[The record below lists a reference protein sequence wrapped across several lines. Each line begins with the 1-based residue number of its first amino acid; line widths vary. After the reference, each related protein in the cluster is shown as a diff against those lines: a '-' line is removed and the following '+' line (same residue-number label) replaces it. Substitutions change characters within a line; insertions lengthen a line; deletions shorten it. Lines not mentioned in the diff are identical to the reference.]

1 MEARAQAGR
10 VPSTLMALAPLST
23 PEKRNKNIQLSHLCS
38 HAHQLNATLRDN
50 TSAQMQPR
58 KQGWLYTDRTAAVRM
73 HGKHGHLQHPEAPCM
88 PQPQRAASL
97 AWLGLFCIRASRA
110 VCPLPLASSGLSV
123 LFGVCSECYIQQWLS
138 YSRAASGTSIHLST
152 ATEFLWLATS
162 EGSPNIFEHMS

>member
-1 MEARAQAGR
+1 M
-10 VPSTLMALAPLST
+10 PSTLMALAPLST
-23 PEKRNKNIQLSHLCS
+23 PEKRNKNIQLFHLCS

-50 TSAQMQPR
+50 TSAQMQPQ

-73 HGKHGHLQHPEAPCM
+73 HGKHGHLLHPEAPCM

-123 LFGVCSECYIQQWLS
+123 LFSVCPMLHTAVTVLLNGSQWHV
-138 YSRAASGTSIHLST
+138 YPLST
-152 ATEFLWLATS
+152 ATEFLWLATT
-162 EGSPNIFEHMS
+162 EGSSNIFEHMS